1 MRDLT
6 PFPYGLALEGLTRE
20 ALQLSNRQ
28 RLALAGFLLELD
40 RSSDS
45 LSSESDWEGEI
56 LSRIEAIDSGV
67 AKGIPYSEVMR
78 VAEDR
83 L

>member
-1 MRDLT
+1 MAM
-6 PFPYGLALEGLTRE
+6 ALEDLTRE
-20 ALQLSNRQ
+20 ALQLSSRQ

-40 RSSDS
+40 RSSES
-45 LSSESDWEGEI
+45 PSSESDWEREI
-56 LSRIEAIDSGV
+56 LSRIEEIDSGV

-78 VAEDR
+78 AAEDR